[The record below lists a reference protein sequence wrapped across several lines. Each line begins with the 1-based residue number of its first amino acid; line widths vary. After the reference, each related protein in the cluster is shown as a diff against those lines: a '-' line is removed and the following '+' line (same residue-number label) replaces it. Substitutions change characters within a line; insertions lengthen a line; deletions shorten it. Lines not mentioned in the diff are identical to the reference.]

1 MEIVPER
8 GPPDIRIRDRPDSQ
22 GIIAAGAASATRQFL
37 GILQRNLDDVI
48 VRMRSSLSEVDI
60 EFPGLSKN
68 RLDEIRRAVTPTVD
82 RHHLLK
88 ACGGRIAST
97 VASAERLLK
106 EGKPRER
113 ILSQLELFLEQEYP
127 QEGDRIVLK
136 HVKLDGQLIQLGPGI
151 IKARTP
157 DRRQMKFERIILG
170 AGRYDGLEVR
180 KEPGDKALTEV
191 KQGAWYTRTFY
202 YSSRG
207 RLKGAYVNLNTP
219 VEFYPT
225 AVRYVDLE
233 IDVVKE
239 SGAQPRVVD
248 LELLDQALEQGIIT
262 KSLHK
267 KVMEEVDSLVE
278 TLEK

>member
-22 GIIAAGAASATRQFL
+22 GIIAAGAVSSTRQFL
-37 GILQRNLDDVI
+37 GTLQRNLDDVI

-82 RHHLLK
+82 GHHLLK

-127 QEGDRIVLK
+127 QEGDRIVLE

-157 DRRQMKFERIILG
+157 DRRQMRFERIILG

-191 KQGAWYTRTFY
+191 RQGAWYTRTFY
-202 YSSRG
+202 YSSQG

-233 IDVVKE
+233 VDVVKE

-248 LELLDQALEQGIIT
+248 LELLDQALELGIIT